1 MTCLIVGAD
10 SIGSKE
16 KDLRDM
22 GFREVIHWNG
32 RTLREPKQLPSRIH
46 LVVVITGFINHNYMH
61 KVKKLAK
68 KSGIRVIY
76 IKRGLSELTCA
87 IS

>member
-10 SIGSKE
+10 SIGCKE
-16 KDLRDM
+16 KGLKEM

-32 RTLREPKQLPSRIH
+32 RTLREPKQLPGRIH
-46 LVVVITGFINHNYMH
+46 LVVIITGFINHSYMH

-68 KSGIRVIY
+68 KAGVQVIY
-76 IKRGLSELTCA
+76 IKRGLSELSCA